1 MKKHLLFTLMIVS
14 GFVFGQ
20 FTINQDEGL
29 TDFVVTN
36 VAEKKTKRNL

>member
-1 MKKHLLFTLMIVS
+1 MKKYLLLTFMIVS

-20 FTINQDEGL
+20 FTINQEEGL

-36 VAEKKTKRNL
+36 VPEKKTK